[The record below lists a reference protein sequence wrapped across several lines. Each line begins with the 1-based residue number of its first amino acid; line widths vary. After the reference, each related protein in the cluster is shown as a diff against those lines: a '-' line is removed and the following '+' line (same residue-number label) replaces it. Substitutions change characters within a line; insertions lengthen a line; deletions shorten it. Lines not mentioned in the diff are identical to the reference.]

1 MSAMISSDLL
11 KRLLPPV
18 AYDQNAA
25 VIGVDLAAEGTA
37 LDVAQLSGDRLIDEA
52 DPRVTA
58 ELLADWERV
67 LGLPDSCAGTALVT
81 VSQRR
86 TRVLEK
92 LRKVRGQS
100 RQFYLD
106 LATRLGYSGVTITE
120 FRPATC
126 ADPCDLPVYG
136 EDWRFAWQMNT
147 LNALAIYE
155 MRVGDPCD
163 SPLRSW
169 LSSEL
174 QCRLNKLKPA
184 NTVVLMN
191 YGVA

>member
-1 MSAMISSDLL
+1 MSAMTQSDLL
-11 KRLLPPV
+11 KRLLPAGV
-18 AYDQNAA
+18 YEVNAA
-25 VIGVDLAAEGTA
+25 LLSADLVADGAA
-37 LDVAQLSGDRLIDEA
+37 LDSAQASAMRLIDEA
-52 DPRVTA
+52 DPRVATEA
-58 ELLADWERV
+58 LADWERV
-67 LGLPDSCAGTALVT
+67 LGLPDSCAGTAAVT
-81 VSQRR
+81 VTQRR
-86 TRVLEK
+86 NRVLDK

-106 LATRLGYSGVTITE
+106 LATRLGYSGATLTE
-120 FRPATC
+120 FQPMTC
-126 ADPCDLPVYG
+126 SDPCDLPVYG

-147 LNALAIYE
+147 VNALAVYE

-169 LSSEL
+169 QTSEL

-184 NTVVLMN
+184 HTVVLMN

>member
-1 MSAMISSDLL
+1 MTHADLL
-11 KRLLPPV
+11 KRLLPV
-18 AYDQNAA
+18 GVYDINAA
-25 VIGVDLAAEGTA
+25 LLGADLAADGA
-37 LDVAQLSGDRLIDEA
+37 ACDGAQVGAMRLIDEA
-52 DPRVTA
+52 DPRSTS
-58 ELLADWERV
+58 ELLSDWERV
-67 LGLPDSCAGTALVT
+67 LGLPDSCAGSAAVT

-86 TRVLEK
+86 NRVLDK

-100 RQFYLD
+100 RQFYLN
-106 LATRLGYSGVTITE
+106 LASYLGYGGVSITE

-126 ADPCDLPVYG
+126 ADPCDLPVCG
-136 EDWRFAWQMNT
+136 EDWRFTWQMNT
-147 LNALAIYE
+147 ANALAIYE

-169 LSSEL
+169 SSSEL
-174 QCRLNKLKPA
+174 QCRLNKLKPT

>member
-1 MSAMISSDLL
+1 MISADLL
-11 KRLLPPV
+11 KRLLPAGV
-18 AYDQNAA
+18 YDANAA
-25 VIGVDLAAEGTA
+25 LLGADLAADGA
-37 LDVAQLSGDRLIDEA
+37 ACDGAQGWAMRLIDEA
-52 DPRVTA
+52 DPRVTS

-67 LGLPDSCAGTALVT
+67 LGLPDSCAGSAAVT

-86 TRVLEK
+86 NRVLDK
-92 LRKVRGQS
+92 LRKVRSQS

-106 LATRLGYSGVTITE
+106 LATQLGYSGVTITE
-120 FRPATC
+120 FQPLAC
-126 ADPCDLPVYG
+126 DDACDLPVYG

-147 LNALAIYE
+147 ENALAVYE

-174 QCRLNKLKPA
+174 QCRLNSLKPA
-184 NTVVLMN
+184 HTLVLIN
-191 YGVA
+191 FGVA

>member
-1 MSAMISSDLL
+1 MSAMIHVDLL

-18 AYDQNAA
+18 AYDLNAP
-25 VIGVDLAAEGTA
+25 VLGVELAADGSA
-37 LDVAQLSGDRLIDEA
+37 LDIALGSAVRLRDEA
-52 DPRVTA
+52 DPRITA
-58 ELLADWERV
+58 ELLSDWERV
-67 LGLPDSCAGTALVT
+67 LGLPDSCAGSAAVT

-86 TRVLEK
+86 NRVLDK
-92 LRKVRGQS
+92 LRKVHGQS

-106 LATRLGYSGVTITE
+106 LANRLGYTGVSISE

-126 ADPCDLPVYG
+126 NDPCDSAVMG
-136 EDWRFAWQMNT
+136 EDWRFAWQVNT
-147 LNALAIYE
+147 ANALAIYE
-155 MRVGDPCD
+155 MRCGDPCD

-184 NTVVLMN
+184 HTLVMMN
-191 YGVA
+191 FGAA